1 MQIKRIF
8 LLIVIAIT
16 LNSCINTIDGNGEVV
31 KENRNI
37 ESFNK
42 IDISGGFE
50 IIMNQ
55 GNEERLELEVD
66 ENLLELIE
74 TEVKNNTLYISSLE
88 PIGNASSLKLYI
100 TIANIEDIDASGAIE
115 LKNKGFEGE
124 DIGKELR
131 KERSPLVRLGYYS
144 VLVESIKENSSLFN
158 SYSQALANESD
169 NYVKEAILSSIHYK
183 NTQVSIQ
190 TLKEWFLK

>member
-1 MQIKRIF
+1 LTLAQRWRSLVSSIKTGGDYHPNKELVNIWF
-8 LLIVIAIT
+8 FGINHLYWKTNSMAWNLNHYDNLEEFSNEYQKLLT
-16 LNSCINTIDGNGEVV
+16 KFSRFEWV
-31 KENRNI
+31 KYQLLSVFYKVYPN
-37 ESFNK
+37 
-42 IDISGGFE
+42 
-50 IIMNQ
+50 
-55 GNEERLELEVD
+55 NEQRH
-66 ENLLELIE
+66 
-74 TEVKNNTLYISSLE
+74 LY
-88 PIGNASSLKLYI
+88 
-100 TIANIEDIDASGAIE
+100 AIE
-115 LKNKGFEGE
+115 
-124 DIGKELR
+124 ELR